1 MGLFSGAPRTLDV
14 PSVGYSEAG
23 TGLLPIR
30 GILRSS
36 PRPTFQKYASGG
48 CVPLSALPSLLYY
61 GALIISRSRLG
72 MRIAVI
78 GAGGTGGYFGG
89 LLAQA
94 GEEVT
99 FIARGAQL
107 EALRRRGLTLE
118 SRLAGTFTIPVRAT
132 DDPSEMGPLDL
143 VLFCVKTYDTDT
155 AAQSIRLLIRPDTM
169 LLSLQNGIDNEERIA
184 RVAGHTSGI
193 GAVAYVTSVI
203 KAPGVIAQT
212 SGPGKIILGE
222 LSGGASARTERLH
235 NVLQR
240 AGITAEVHPDIRVV
254 LWQKFLFI
262 CAFSGVTAVS
272 RLPIGTILVDPETH
286 ALFQGMS
293 EEVEAVARASGIDL
307 PADCVEQALA
317 IAAAAEPGAHG
328 SLYHDLAVGRRLEL
342 ESLNG
347 EVVRRGANTA
357 SRRRL
362 TSPSTPRCGRTST
375 ALPYCRDLPATRR
388 QRKRVRRRG
397 VVRQLGRRRSRRG
410 AGGPPAQ
417 PSRPPLRPGRVV
429 VGIRAPARRRAG
441 PTACQ
446 VARPAVAHAP
456 WSRLVHRLPRDLQR
470 KPSPDRGLARSLG
483 FGHDTALERIAGSD
497 SPERTFSASANRRC
511 LPLFR
516 GRGLGA
522 RRPRAGLAGWL
533 RKSSWGWAYAHD
545 RAVRCGIRGPGS
557 AGARPLRRADRND
570 VRDGARHPTPFAS
583 RGGRGPGRGT
593 PTARS
598 ADGGVACVLRSFRR
612 SAWFL
617 PVDVRPESANAYS
630 GCRVHQPESARG
642 DGASGGAPS
651 RTPHDCLCCGL
662 WRGAARGIVG

>member
-1 MGLFSGAPRTLDV
+1 MLPNVVRCMLRNPYSPKCVEEEFSEVRLVQLSKNTR
-14 PSVGYSEAG
+14 VGDAY
-23 TGLLPIR
+23 
-30 GILRSS
+30 
-36 PRPTFQKYASGG
+36 
-48 CVPLSALPSLLYY
+48 PSLLYY

-107 EALRRRGLTLE
+107 EALHRRGLTLE

-132 DDPSEMGPLDL
+132 DDPSEIGPVDL

-155 AAQSIRLLIRPDTM
+155 AAQSIRPLIGPDTM

-347 EVVRRGANTA
+347 EVVRRG
-357 SRRRL
+357 REHGIE
-362 TSPSTPRCGRTST
+362 TPLNFAIYATLR
-375 ALPYCRDLPATRR
+375 PY
-388 QRKRVRRRG
+388 VN
-397 VVRQLGRRRSRRG
+397 
-410 AGGPPAQ
+410 GPP
-417 PSRPPLRPGRVV
+417 
-429 VGIRAPARRRAG
+429 I
-441 PTACQ
+441 
-446 VARPAVAHAP
+446 
-456 WSRLVHRLPRDLQR
+456 LP
-470 KPSPDRGLARSLG
+470 
-483 FGHDTALERIAGSD
+483 
-497 SPERTFSASANRRC
+497 
-511 LPLFR
+511 
-516 GRGLGA
+516 
-522 RRPRAGLAGWL
+522 
-533 RKSSWGWAYAHD
+533 
-545 RAVRCGIRGPGS
+545 
-557 AGARPLRRADRND
+557 
-570 VRDGARHPTPFAS
+570 
-583 RGGRGPGRGT
+583 
-593 PTARS
+593 
-598 ADGGVACVLRSFRR
+598 
-612 SAWFL
+612 
-617 PVDVRPESANAYS
+617 
-630 GCRVHQPESARG
+630 
-642 DGASGGAPS
+642 
-651 RTPHDCLCCGL
+651 
-662 WRGAARGIVG
+662 